1 MSMTTTAGALRIF
14 DWLVPAGAA
23 EAHAFAAGPGIPFRS
38 ACEGA
43 NWSAKAER
51 AAMGPLC
58 PVCTEIVRLAAN
70 HLLGVMLE
78 LERAM
83 PVDPS
88 ALWHE
93 VLDR

>member
-1 MSMTTTAGALRIF
+1 MTTTAGALRLF
-14 DWLVPAGAA
+14 DWLVPAGDT
-23 EAHAFAAGPGIPFRS
+23 EAHAFAAGDRIPFRS
-38 ACEGA
+38 ACERA
-43 NWSAKAER
+43 NWSAKAQP

-58 PVCTEIVRLAAN
+58 PVCAEIVRLAAN

-78 LERAM
+78 LERSM